1 MPDVASSPDSP
12 TETVTAVAEL
22 RATLRVAV
30 TVIVS
35 LALLSLTDDGLAD
48 RVMAWVSSSLR
59 VTVVAVTVEDA
70 LVPATPTVSLP
81 STAVSWVG
89 VRVNVPVP
97 LVALAAIVMSK
108 SATVA

>member
-1 MPDVASSPDSP
+1 M
-12 TETVTAVAEL
+12 

-30 TVIVS
+30 TVTVS

-48 RVMAWVSSSLR
+48 RVMAWLSSSVS
-59 VTVVAVTVEDA
+59 VTVVPVTVVLG
-70 LVPATPTVSLP
+70 LVPATPMVSLP
-81 STAVSWVG
+81 STDVSWDG

-97 LVALAAIVMSK
+97 LVAFAAMVTVK